1 MSQIDDLRSN
11 QWHHEWKLED
21 VSKKLDSLDS
31 IDKKLDEIL
40 KRL

>member
-21 VSKKLDSLDS
+21 VSKKKLDS
-31 IDKKLDEIL
+31 IDKKLDEI
-40 KRL
+40 

>member
-21 VSKKLDSLDS
+21 VSKLDS
-31 IDKKLDEIL
+31 IDKKT
-40 KRL
+40 R